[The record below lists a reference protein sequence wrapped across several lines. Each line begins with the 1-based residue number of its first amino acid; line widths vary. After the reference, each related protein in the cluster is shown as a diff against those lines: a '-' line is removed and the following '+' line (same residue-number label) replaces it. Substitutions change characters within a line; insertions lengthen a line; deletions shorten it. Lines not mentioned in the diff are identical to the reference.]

1 MNLILLDVRHRHTND
16 SRYWHLSPCNRSEK
30 TQWCHLIHVLES
42 VSIIRNHE
50 QKFLLNVDIQEKQE
64 ERNGF
69 R

>member
-1 MNLILLDVRHRHTND
+1 MRKYDESDTIRRHTNY
-16 SRYWHLSPCNRSEK
+16 SRYWHRNRSEK
-30 TQWCHLIHVLES
+30 TQWCHLIHVSES
-42 VSIIRNHE
+42 VLIIRNHE